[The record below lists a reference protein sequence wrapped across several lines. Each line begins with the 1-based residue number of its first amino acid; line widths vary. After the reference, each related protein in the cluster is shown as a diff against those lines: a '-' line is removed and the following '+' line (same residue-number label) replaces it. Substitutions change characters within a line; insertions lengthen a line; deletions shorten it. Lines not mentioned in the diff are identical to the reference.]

1 MVNYESR
8 DSEGRRAGKR
18 NKDKE
23 GSPLYTLGDNFSSS
37 LLYKAVMPES
47 AHSFTA
53 SFIERERKTRVWE
66 KVVRVCKWLTA
77 RPNRSHS

>member
-1 MVNYESR
+1 MSPETVREGELGREIKIKKVALSTHWVITSRVHSSIYE
-8 DSEGRRAGKR
+8 
-18 NKDKE
+18 
-23 GSPLYTLGDNFSSS
+23 
-37 LLYKAVMPES
+37 AVMPES